1 VTPTP
6 APSPAAFVDEL
17 VAVLA
22 AVLEAQTSVQPAAA
36 PPGTGWLVTVTTT
49 EGARGTL
56 RLQVERAGLEQ
67 IVKRAT
73 GQETEPSAEET
84 TRALEDW
91 CRDAATAF
99 AQRSELGSARL
110 SVSAAIEAGT
120 LEHADAAFDVAIGE
134 LTLRV
139 AIAGRIEAADP
150 RDAASSRQQTSNLD
164 VILDIDLPLVV
175 RFGRTEMTLKAL
187 AALGPGSVIDLG
199 RSPEDPVDV
208 LVSNQLVA
216 RGEVVIVAGS
226 YGVRVTDVINPTER
240 TRLMEQRL

>member
-1 VTPTP
+1 MTPTP
-6 APSPAAFVDEL
+6 KPSPAMFVDEL

-36 PPGTGWLVTVTTT
+36 PPGSGWLVTVTTT

-56 RLQVERAGLEQ
+56 RLHVERAGLEQ

-73 GQETEPSAEET
+73 GQQTEPSAEET

-99 AQRSELGSARL
+99 AQRSELSSARL
-110 SVSAAIEAGT
+110 VVSAAIEAGT
-120 LEHADAAFDVAIGE
+120 LEHPDATFDVGIGE

-139 AIAGRIEAADP
+139 AIAGRIDATDP
-150 RDAASSRQQTSNLD
+150 QEAASSSRQPASNLD

-199 RSPEDPVDV
+199 RAPEDPVDV

-226 YGVRVTDVINPTER
+226 YGVRVTDVVNPTER
-240 TRLMEQRL
+240 TR